1 MEKKHFEEFIDLFG
15 ALTDAGIIISGKY
28 KKELEDF
35 LLSAIERRL
44 IQLENLD
51 LCLPEGLME
60 EIEKNFYDHKDDRET
75 YLIRIIRYFKDISP
89 FLCIEFHKEYVA
101 ASIGRNGLKI
111 GNRVYL
117 ENHVSTH
124 KTVEKYC
131 HWITPHL
138 EIDTATNTE
147 KYVILCYEA
156 YQSFFKLLDPLC
168 IDFGLD
174 LPEIQNRIN
183 IQVWKRNEIMLRC
196 MDYYLT
202 PKQQEKTQLE
212 TKPTFEPK
220 IEVLETTEASKLEIK
235 PIFKPE
241 AIDTIFESD
250 NNQCEQEKQRKS
262 KEENYLSISDWCIV
276 FYYLDEAGSKDG
288 SKIKRIEKFIIDN
301 NIKNEKGKLTT
312 KAFFKKE
319 YYEIFNRINR
329 GEKQLPPMNSKRI
342 EKIFPFIKKNKEAT
356 QKAKS
361 DIDYL
366 NCEMAE
372 DEKNNH

>member
-220 IEVLETTEASKLEIK
+220 IEVLETTEASKLELK

-241 AIDTIFESD
+241 AIDTIFEIIKD
-250 NNQCEQEKQRKS
+250 YFKAEQQTEL
-262 KEENYLSISDWCIV
+262 LSILKTGNKASNKLLFMGNGNRLTDTFKQLIEYDFITCCEKKDLINWTCLNFSFLRRGEIKPFIHGTV
-276 FYYLDEAGSKDG
+276 EKTISGNNFCKSHLIEIKDG
-288 SKIKRIEKFIIDN
+288 KIQKIDTPRTKQY
-301 NIKNEKGKLTT
+301 IKN
-312 KAFFKKE
+312 
-319 YYEIFNRINR
+319 
-329 GEKQLPPMNSKRI
+329 
-342 EKIFPFIKKNKEAT
+342 
-356 QKAKS
+356 
-361 DIDYL
+361 
-366 NCEMAE
+366 
-372 DEKNNH
+372 